1 MIRFR
6 VANSP
11 TGVVIQ
17 ERQQT
22 LFGVRWCSLWHF
34 SCECKGDCKTIV
46 ELLNRCNETS
56 QDNDKR

>member
-1 MIRFR
+1 MKRFR
-6 VANSP
+6 VAKSP

-22 LFGVRWCSLWHF
+22 IFGVRWCSLWNF
-34 SCECKGDCKTIV
+34 SGECNGDSKTIV

-56 QDNDKR
+56 QDNDSR